1 MSLPRL
7 VPTEN
12 LARTSA
18 RVLLV
23 PPPFR
28 DDLPS
33 RTKEQDRAY
42 AEWLFDSGTNVQRC
56 LVRAVAQYETD
67 LLRAVDEV
75 LVTTH
80 WIVTYMHQLGTFLEL
95 EMI

>member
-1 MSLPRL
+1 MSLPQL
-7 VPTEN
+7 VSTEN

-28 DDLPS
+28 DSDLRN

-42 AEWLFDSGTNVQRC
+42 AEWLFDGGTNVQRC
-56 LVRAVAQYETD
+56 LVRAVALCETD
-67 LLRAVDEV
+67 ILRAVDELMV
-75 LVTTH
+75 ITH
-80 WIVTYMHQLGTFLEL
+80 WIVTYMHQLGRSSVRTG
-95 EMI
+95 

>member
-1 MSLPRL
+1 MSLPQL
-7 VPTEN
+7 VSTEN

-28 DDLPS
+28 DSDLRN

-42 AEWLFDSGTNVQRC
+42 AEWLFDGGTNVQRC
-56 LVRAVAQYETD
+56 LVRAVALCETD
-67 LLRAVDEV
+67 LLRAVDELMV
-75 LVTTH
+75 ITR
-80 WIVTYMHQLGTFLEL
+80 WIVTYMHQLGWSSVRND
-95 EMI
+95 